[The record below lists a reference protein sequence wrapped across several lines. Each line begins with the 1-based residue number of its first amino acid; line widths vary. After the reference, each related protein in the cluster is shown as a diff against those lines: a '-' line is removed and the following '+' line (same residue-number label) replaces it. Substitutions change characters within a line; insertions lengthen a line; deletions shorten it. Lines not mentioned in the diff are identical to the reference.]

1 MKSSCWEGRVYR
13 AYLILIVWLFTIS
26 STSAIENFI
35 ILAEDNNTKSIT
47 EKKLQYDRVI
57 QKESVIRALITK
69 EKFYA
74 EIKKV
79 ETSYLLKVGPFAPD
93 DVLAMV
99 YLKLKKSFPQAFIL
113 EEIKAS
119 VESKPVVRTI
129 EKKIYV
135 DKEDESLWIAVFA
148 LAFIGIFF
156 MFISSE
162 QMKRLKLEHEN
173 MKSKHQ
179 NLEQKQHE
187 VLSSM
192 GENIQTIAKETIS
205 HTQQLAEKV
214 RETPFYPDVEKVMN
228 NENELLDVT
237 GDLVNFLR
245 LKSKKVLIDNEEFN
259 FNHVLNEV
267 AGLLNTK
274 YMQND
279 TELIFDID
287 KNVPRKMFADSVH
300 MGQILIN
307 LLEYFIQNS
316 KNKEVKLEVSAIS
329 MLNEKLKLRFQ
340 IDADVYIVDK
350 EVVFDF
356 YYDEEAR
363 RYVGLGLY
371 VAKELTYLMGGELL
385 IKDNGNAGSSLIL
398 TLPMEEKNKEKR
410 KYRLPDKGLV
420 AKKILLV
427 EHNDNSALAAEKL
440 FAYFKADVSVLSEEK
455 FKKNMPDFAL
465 YEIIALSNIFFNTK
479 VLKILKEIK
488 KMHNIKVISIDNLF
502 TSNAMIISD
511 MIDITLKKPLTQ
523 EYVFD
528 TLIELYDKEWAK
540 RSMTRHLVDVNRPSL
555 PVHSEMF
562 KDRGHITLES
572 FSHFTDAHILI
583 VEDNMMNQQAIVDI
597 LGKSELKL
605 SVAGNGQE
613 ALDLLHETEGKIDI
627 IFMDI
632 NMPVMDGYSAAEIIR
647 KNHRFNQTAIIF
659 LSALVSEHEIEK
671 MLDCGMNG
679 YLAKPIQ
686 IGSLYTVLTEF
697 LDHSNIFKESLN
709 SIEISLPLFDGLDI
723 ENGLSHVGD
732 NIIFYKQVLQEFVDA
747 YAQSD
752 VTFERLVREQRY
764 GQIKILCMEMKG
776 LTGTIGA
783 QKMHVVIN
791 EIHQYLIYKKP
802 ERLDNYID
810 RYKAELTGLNKSIA
824 AYLAL

>member
-1 MKSSCWEGRVYR
+1 MYRVYLMLMV
-13 AYLILIVWLFTIS
+13 LISIT
-26 STSAIENFI
+26 STLMATENFI
-35 ILAEDNNTKSIT
+35 VLTDENSKENIV
-47 EKKLQYDRVI
+47 EKKLQYDAVLKTDKTI
-57 QKESVIRALITK
+57 MTLAAK
-69 EKFYA
+69 EKFHA
-74 EIKKV
+74 EIKKI
-79 ETSYLLKVGPFAPD
+79 ETSYILKVGPFAPD

-99 YLKLKKSFPQAFIL
+99 YLGLKKTFPQAFIL
-113 EEIKAS
+113 EEEKT
-119 VESKPVVRTI
+119 VVVTKPVERIV
-129 EKKIYV
+129 EKKVYV
-135 DKEDESLWIAVFA
+135 EKEDETLWIAVFA

-156 MFISSE
+156 MFVSSE

-173 MKSKHQ
+173 MKNKHQ

-192 GENIQTIAKETIS
+192 GENIQIIAKETIS
-205 HTQQLAEKV
+205 HTHQLAEKV
-214 RETPFYPDVEKVMN
+214 KETSFYPDVEKVMD

-237 GDLVNFLR
+237 GVLIKFLR
-245 LKSKKVLIDNEEFN
+245 LKSKKVLIENEEFN

-287 KNVPRKMFADSVH
+287 KNVPRNMFADSVH

-329 MLNEKLKLRFQ
+329 ILNEKLKLKFQ
-340 IDADVYIVDK
+340 IDADVNIENK
-350 EVVFDF
+350 ETLFDS

-385 IKDNGNAGSSLIL
+385 IKDSGNAGTSLIF

-420 AKKILLV
+420 GKKILLV
-427 EHNDNSALAAEKL
+427 DHNDNSALAAEKL

-455 FKKNMPDFAL
+455 FKKNMPDFTF

-479 VLKILKEIK
+479 VLEILKEIK
-488 KMHNIKVISIDNLF
+488 KTQNIKVISIDNLF
-502 TSNAMIISD
+502 TSNEMIISD
-511 MIDITLKKPLTQ
+511 VIDISLKKPLTQ

-528 TLIELYDKEWAK
+528 TLVELYDKEWAE

-562 KDRGHITLES
+562 EDRGHITLES
-572 FSHFTDAHILI
+572 FSHFKDAHILI

-613 ALDLLHETEGKIDI
+613 ALDLLHDTEEKIDI

-659 LSALVSEHEIEK
+659 LSALASEHEIEK

-686 IGSLYTVLTEF
+686 IGSLYTALTEF
-697 LDHSNIFKESLN
+697 LDHSNISKERVKSV
-709 SIEISLPLFDGLDI
+709 EVSLPQFDGLDI
-723 ENGLSHVGD
+723 ESGLAHVGD

-783 QKMHVVIN
+783 KKMHVVIN

-802 ERLDNYID
+802 ELLDNYID
-810 RYKAELTGLNKSIA
+810 RYNKELTGLNKSIA
-824 AYLAL
+824 TYLAL

>member
-1 MKSSCWEGRVYR
+1 M
-13 AYLILIVWLFTIS
+13 VWLFAILNA
-26 STSAIENFI
+26 SAIESFI
-35 ILAEDNNTKSIT
+35 VLTEDNNTKSIT
-47 EKKLQYDRVI
+47 EKKLQYDRVVQTDSAI
-57 QKESVIRALITK
+57 EALITK
-69 EKFYA
+69 LKFQA

-79 ETSYLLKVGPFAPD
+79 ETSYILKVGPFAPD
-93 DVLAMV
+93 DALAMV
-99 YLKLKKSFPQAFIL
+99 YLKLKKSFPYAFIL
-113 EEIKAS
+113 EETQAA
-119 VESKPVVRTI
+119 VEPKPVVRTI
-129 EKKIYV
+129 EKKVYV
-135 DKEDESLWIAVFA
+135 EKEDESLWIAVFA

-192 GENIQTIAKETIS
+192 GENIQIIAKETMT
-205 HTQQLAEKV
+205 HTHKLAEKV
-214 RETPFYPDVEKVMN
+214 KETPFYADVEKVMD

-237 GDLVNFLR
+237 GDLVKFLR

-287 KNVPRKMFADSVH
+287 KNVPRNMFADSVH

-316 KNKEVKLEVSAIS
+316 KDKEVKLEVSAIP

-340 IDADVYIVDK
+340 IDADVNIEDK
-350 EVVFDF
+350 ETLFDS

-385 IKDNGNAGSSLIL
+385 IKDSENTGSSLIF

-420 AKKILLV
+420 GKKILLV
-427 EHNDNSALAAEKL
+427 DHNDNSALATEKL
-440 FAYFKADVSVLSEEK
+440 FAYFKADVTVLSEEK
-455 FKKNMPDFAL
+455 FKKNIPDFSL
-465 YEIIALSNIFFNTK
+465 YEIIALSNVLFNTK
-479 VLKILKEIK
+479 VLEILEEIK
-488 KMHNIKVISIDNLF
+488 KTQDIKVISIDNLF
-502 TSNAMIISD
+502 TSNEMILSQ
-511 MIDITLKKPLTQ
+511 MIDISLKKPLTQ

-528 TLIELYDKEWAK
+528 TLVELYDKGWTQ
-540 RSMTRHLVDVNRPSL
+540 RSMTRHLVDANRPSL

-562 KDRGHITLES
+562 KDTGHITLES
-572 FSHFTDAHILI
+572 FAHFKDAHILI
-583 VEDNMMNQQAIVDI
+583 VEDNRMNQQAIVDI
-597 LGKSELKL
+597 LGKSKLKL
-605 SVAGNGQE
+605 SIADNGQE
-613 ALDLLHETEGKIDI
+613 AVDLLHDTEEKTDI

-659 LSALVSEHEIEK
+659 LSALTSEHEIEK

-679 YLAKPIQ
+679 YLLKPVQ
-686 IGSLYTVLTEF
+686 IGSLYTALAAF
-697 LDHSNIFKESLN
+697 LDPGNISKERVESA
-709 SIEISLPLFDGLDI
+709 ETPLLQFDGLDI
-723 ENGLSHVGD
+723 EDGLAHVGD

-752 VTFERLVREQRY
+752 ISFERLVREQRY

-783 QKMHVVIN
+783 KKMHVMIN

-802 ERLDNYID
+802 EHLDSYIEKYKKELARLNRDIE
-810 RYKAELTGLNKSIA
+810 R
-824 AYLAL
+824 YLAL

>member
-1 MKSSCWEGRVYR
+1 MKSSSWEGMVYR
-13 AYLILIVWLFTIS
+13 IYVILMVWLFAIS
-26 STSAIENFI
+26 NASAVENFI
-35 ILAEDNNTKSIT
+35 VLAEDNNTNSVA
-47 EKKLQYDRVI
+47 EKKLQYDRVV
-57 QKESVIRALITK
+57 QTDSVIRMLATK
-69 EKFYA
+69 EKFQA

-79 ETSYLLKVGPFAPD
+79 ESAYLLKVGPFAAD
-93 DVLAMV
+93 DALAMI
-99 YLKLKKSFPQAFIL
+99 YLKLKKSFPHAFIL
-113 EEIKAS
+113 EEKEAS
-119 VESKPVVRTI
+119 LGSKPVLRTI
-129 EKKIYV
+129 EKKVYV
-135 DKEDESLWIAVFA
+135 EKEDESLWIAVFA

-192 GENIQTIAKETIS
+192 GENIQIIAKETMN
-205 HTQQLAEKV
+205 HTHQLAEKV
-214 RETPFYPDVEKVMN
+214 KETSFYSDVEKVMD

-237 GDLVNFLR
+237 GDLVKFLR
-245 LKSKKVLIDNEEFN
+245 LKSKKVVIDNEEFN

-287 KNVPRKMFADSVH
+287 KNVPRNMFADSVH

-316 KNKEVKLEVSAIS
+316 RNKEVKLEVSAIP
-329 MLNEKLKLRFQ
+329 MLNDKLTLRFQ
-340 IDADVYIVDK
+340 IDADIKIEDK
-350 EVVFDF
+350 ETLFDS
-356 YYDEEAR
+356 YYNEEKR

-385 IKDNGNAGSSLIL
+385 IKDSENAGTSLIF
-398 TLPMEEKNKEKR
+398 TLPMEEKNREKR

-420 AKKILLV
+420 GKKILLV
-427 EHNDNSALAAEKL
+427 DRNDNSALATEKL
-440 FAYFKADVSVLSEEK
+440 FAYFKADVTVLSEEI
-455 FKKNMPDFAL
+455 FKEDMPDLAL
-465 YEIIALSNIFFNTK
+465 YEIVALSNVLFNNK
-479 VLKILKEIK
+479 VLERLKEIK
-488 KMHNIKVISIDNLF
+488 KTQDIKVISIDNLF
-502 TSNAMIISD
+502 TSNEMIIRD
-511 MIDITLKKPLTQ
+511 VIDISLKKPLTQ

-528 TLIELYDKEWAK
+528 TLVELYDKEWAQ
-540 RSMTRHLVDVNRPSL
+540 RSITRHLVDVNRPSL

-562 KDRGHITLES
+562 KDTGHITLES
-572 FSHFTDAHILI
+572 FSHFKDAHILI

-613 ALDLLHETEGKIDI
+613 ALELLHEIEEKTDI

-647 KNHRFNQTAIIF
+647 KKPRFNQTAIIF

-679 YLAKPIQ
+679 YLAKPVQ
-686 IGSLYTVLTEF
+686 IGSLYTALTEF
-697 LDHSNIFKESLN
+697 LDQSYISKEGISCV
-709 SIEISLPLFDGLDI
+709 EMSLPRLDGLDI
-723 ENGLSHVGD
+723 EDGLAHVGD

-752 VTFERLVREQRY
+752 VTFERLVCEQRY

-776 LTGTIGA
+776 ITGTIGA
-783 QKMHVVIN
+783 KKMHTVIN

-802 ERLDNYID
+802 ELLDNYIEKY
-810 RYKAELTGLNKSIA
+810 REELARLNKAIET
-824 AYLAL
+824 YLAL